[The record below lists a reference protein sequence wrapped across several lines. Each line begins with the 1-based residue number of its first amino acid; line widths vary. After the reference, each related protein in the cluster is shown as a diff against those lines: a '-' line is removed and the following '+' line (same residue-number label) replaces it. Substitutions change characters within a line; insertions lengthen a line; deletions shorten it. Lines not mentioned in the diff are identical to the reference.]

1 MRNTVWQSKLQH
13 SGIVNDRD
21 VNVNFCKRI
30 AHTTDMAQYTTPG
43 QTHICYYSNTDRSR
57 ETLTT

>member
-13 SGIVNDRD
+13 SGIANDRD

-30 AHTTDMAQYTTPG
+30 AHTTDMTQWWYHTG
-43 QTHICYYSNTDRSR
+43 TD
-57 ETLTT
+57 TYLL